1 MTVCFP
7 KSGDRNEMEDEAGD
21 REQSEEFDPRRLWSL
36 LRSVEERLYFVLV
49 YEGISDCCVGLVTT
63 FKYCPL
69 DPLELEVSS
78 AELEVTLVDLGDNLV
93 SLEVTSL
100 DFGIVPVEVRIL
112 PEVGGVSPVDIFLLA
127 FVIVAGPVTIVL
139 GMLAGNLGL
148 GVLTLELGI
157 SPLFIFN

>member
-1 MTVCFP
+1 MTICFP

-69 DPLELEVSS
+69 DPLKLEVSS
-78 AELEVTLVDLGDNLV
+78 V
-93 SLEVTSL
+93 
-100 DFGIVPVEVRIL
+100 
-112 PEVGGVSPVDIFLLA
+112 
-127 FVIVAGPVTIVL
+127 
-139 GMLAGNLGL
+139 
-148 GVLTLELGI
+148 
-157 SPLFIFN
+157 